1 MSKKSL
7 IGGFA
12 VLLLAGTATVFAQ
25 VNPAVRIRG
34 TIEKVD
40 GDILTVKSREGDTL
54 TVYLSADYTVGT
66 VVKASLADIKKGS
79 FVGTTA
85 IPQKDGTL
93 KALEVHIFPESQ
105 RGTGEGFK
113 PWDLTPGST
122 MTNATVTSSV
132 NSVDGR
138 SLVLTYKGGEKT
150 VVIPPNIP
158 IVMNAPAEK
167 SDVVA
172 GAPISVGNARK
183 LPDGT
188 LQASRITVGKN
199 GVAPPS

>member
-1 MSKKSL
+1 MKKR
-7 IGGFA
+7 
-12 VLLLAGTATVFAQ
+12 LLLGLAPMMALTAAVAVAQ
-25 VNPAVRIRG
+25 VTPTVRVRG

-40 GDILTVKSREGDTL
+40 GDVLTVHSREGDTL
-54 TVYLSADYTVGT
+54 TIHLTPDYTVGT
-66 VVKASLADIKKGS
+66 VIKASLADIKEGS
-79 FVGTTA
+79 FVGTSA
-85 IPQKDGTL
+85 VPQKDGTL

-113 PWDLTPGST
+113 PWDLTPDST

-138 SLVLTYKGGEKT
+138 TLMLTYKGGQKK
-150 VVIPPNIP
+150 VVIPPNVP
-158 IVMNAPAEK
+158 IVMNAPAQR

-172 GAPISVGNARK
+172 GAPVSIGNARK
-183 LPDGT
+183 MPDGT
-188 LQASRITVGKN
+188 LQASRITVGKD